1 MMNTPNTANIR
12 KDVYL
17 LGNTLL
23 RLGLPRL
30 IIRLVVTLSVLA
42 LLLYCIQGILARGRG
57 WLEFGLHVS
66 GLNDILGKTVIEFVM
81 QYQKFF
87 WWLIAALF
95 ALFVISAM
103 MSWLRGSIKRG
114 RGALVPLG
122 EVRKLCAGLSVE
134 ALDVL
139 DWVWREKSVPIT
151 VGNLQTTL
159 SQLRTGRQRKL
170 DLARAQKQELALALR
185 PKDALAPEV
194 FSENPQENNPAT
206 APLDRSGHREP
217 TLLA

>member
-1 MMNTPNTANIR
+1 MNTPNTANIR

-30 IIRLVVTLSVLA
+30 IIRLVVLLSVLA
-42 LLLYCIQGILARGRG
+42 LLLYCAQGILARGKG

-66 GLNDILGKTVIEFVM
+66 GLNEILGKTVIDFVM

-87 WWLIAALF
+87 WWLVVALLV
-95 ALFVISAM
+95 LFVLSGL
-103 MSWLRGSIKRG
+103 MSWLRNSLKRG
-114 RGALVPLG
+114 RAALVPLG
-122 EVRKLCAGLSVE
+122 EVRKLCAGLSQD

-139 DWVWREKSVPIT
+139 DWVWRDKSTPIT

-159 SQLRTGRQRKL
+159 TQLRTGRQSKL
-170 DLARAQKQELALALR
+170 DLARAQKLELELALT
-185 PKDALAPEV
+185 PKDPGPPANPL
-194 FSENPQENNPAT
+194 ENGGQ
-206 APLDRSGHREP
+206 REP

>member
-1 MMNTPNTANIR
+1 MMITPNTANIR

-42 LLLYCIQGILARGRG
+42 LLLYCVQGILARGKG
-57 WLEFGLHVS
+57 WLEFSLHIS
-66 GLNDILGKTVIEFVM
+66 GLNEILGKTVIDFVM

-87 WWLIAALF
+87 WWLIAALLV
-95 ALFVISAM
+95 LFILSGLIG
-103 MSWLRGSIKRG
+103 WLKASVKRG
-114 RGALVPLG
+114 RAALVPLG
-122 EVRKLCAGLSVE
+122 EIRKLCAGLSQE

-139 DWVWREKSVPIT
+139 DWVWRDKSNPVTI
-151 VGNLQTTL
+151 GNIQATL
-159 SQLRTGRQRKL
+159 TQLRSGRQRKL
-170 DLARAQKQELALALR
+170 DLARAQKLELEMALL
-185 PKDALAPEV
+185 PKTVTPT
-194 FSENPQENNPAT
+194 T
-206 APLDRSGHREP
+206 APSDAPHAPDGQREP

>member
-17 LGNTLL
+17 LGNSLL

-42 LLLYCIQGILARGRG
+42 LLLYCVQGILARGKG
-57 WLEFGLHVS
+57 WLEFSLHIS
-66 GLNDILGKTVIEFVM
+66 GLNEILGKTVIDFVM

-87 WWLIAALF
+87 WWLIAALLV
-95 ALFVISAM
+95 LFVLSGL
-103 MSWLRGSIKRG
+103 MSWLKSSVKRG
-114 RGALVPLG
+114 RAALVPLG
-122 EVRKLCAGLSVE
+122 EMRKLCTGLSQE

-139 DWVWREKSVPIT
+139 DWVWRDKSNPVTI
-151 VGNLQTTL
+151 GNIQSTL
-159 SQLRTGRQRKL
+159 TQLRSGRQRKL
-170 DLARAQKQELALALR
+170 DLARAQKLELEMALT
-185 PKDALAPEV
+185 PKTG
-194 FSENPQENNPAT
+194 NPTT
-206 APLDRSGHREP
+206 APSDAPRAPNGQREP

>member
-1 MMNTPNTANIR
+1 MITPNTANIR

-42 LLLYCIQGILARGRG
+42 LLLYCAQGILARGKG
-57 WLEFGLHVS
+57 WLEFSLHIS
-66 GLNDILGKTVIEFVM
+66 GLNEILGKTVIDFVM

-87 WWLIAALF
+87 WWLIAALLV
-95 ALFVISAM
+95 LFVLSGL
-103 MSWLRGSIKRG
+103 MSWLKSSVKRG
-114 RGALVPLG
+114 RAALVPLG
-122 EVRKLCAGLSVE
+122 EMRKLCTGLSQE

-139 DWVWREKSVPIT
+139 DWVWRDKSNPVTI
-151 VGNLQTTL
+151 GNIQSTL
-159 SQLRTGRQRKL
+159 AQLRSGRQRKL
-170 DLARAQKQELALALR
+170 DLARAQKLELEMALT
-185 PKDALAPEV
+185 PKTGNPE
-194 FSENPQENNPAT
+194 T
-206 APLDRSGHREP
+206 APSDAPRSPDGQREP

>member
-1 MMNTPNTANIR
+1 MMNTTNTANIR

-42 LLLYCIQGILARGRG
+42 LLLYFVQGILARGKG
-57 WLEFGLHVS
+57 WLEFGLHIS
-66 GLNDILGKTVIEFVM
+66 GLNEILGKTVIDFVM
-81 QYQKFF
+81 LYQHFF
-87 WWLIAALF
+87 WWLIAALLV
-95 ALFVISAM
+95 LFVVSAL
-103 MSWLRGSIKRG
+103 MSWLRGSVKRG
-114 RGALVPLG
+114 RAALVPLS
-122 EVRKLCAGLSVE
+122 EVRKLCAGLSPE

-139 DWVWREKSVPIT
+139 DWVWRDQSTPIT
-151 VGNLQTTL
+151 VGNLQASLT
-159 SQLRTGRQRKL
+159 QLRTGRPRKL
-170 DLARAQKQELALALR
+170 DLARAQKLELELALA
-185 PKDALAPEV
+185 PKESPIPSP
-194 FSENPQENNPAT
+194 SET

>member
-1 MMNTPNTANIR
+1 MITPNTANIR

-42 LLLYCIQGILARGRG
+42 LLLYCVQGILARGKG
-57 WLEFGLHVS
+57 WLEFSLHIS
-66 GLNDILGKTVIEFVM
+66 GLNEILGKTVIDFVM

-87 WWLIAALF
+87 WWLIATL
-95 ALFVISAM
+95 LVIFVLSGL
-103 MSWLRGSIKRG
+103 MSWLKSSIKRG
-114 RGALVPLG
+114 RAALVPLG
-122 EVRKLCAGLSVE
+122 EMRKLCTGLSQE

-139 DWVWREKSVPIT
+139 DWVWRDKSNPVTI
-151 VGNLQTTL
+151 GNIQSTL
-159 SQLRTGRQRKL
+159 TQLRSGRQRKL
-170 DLARAQKQELALALR
+170 DLARAQKHELEMALT
-185 PKDALAPEV
+185 PKTV
-194 FSENPQENNPAT
+194 TPAT
-206 APLDRSGHREP
+206 DPSDAPRAPDGQREP

>member
-1 MMNTPNTANIR
+1 MITPNTANTR

-42 LLLYCIQGILARGRG
+42 LLLYCVQGILARGKG
-57 WLEFGLHVS
+57 WLEFILHIS
-66 GLNDILGKTVIEFVM
+66 GLTEILGKTVIDFVM

-87 WWLIAALF
+87 WWLIAALLI
-95 ALFVISAM
+95 LFVLSGL
-103 MSWLRGSIKRG
+103 MSWLKASVKRG
-114 RGALVPLG
+114 RAALVPLG
-122 EVRKLCAGLSVE
+122 EIRKLCAGLSQE

-139 DWVWREKSVPIT
+139 DWVWRDKSTPIT
-151 VGNLQTTL
+151 IGNIQATL
-159 SQLRTGRQRKL
+159 TQLRSGRQRKL
-170 DLARAQKQELALALR
+170 DLARAQKLELELALT
-185 PKDALAPEV
+185 PKTSAPA
-194 FSENPQENNPAT
+194 STPSGTSPA
-206 APLDRSGHREP
+206 PGGQREP

>member
-1 MMNTPNTANIR
+1 MNTPNTANIR

-30 IIRLVVTLSVLA
+30 IIRLVVLLSVLA
-42 LLLYCIQGILARGRG
+42 LLLYCAQAILARGKG

-66 GLNDILGKTVIEFVM
+66 GLNDILGKTVIDFVM

-87 WWLIAALF
+87 WWLVVALLV
-95 ALFVISAM
+95 LFVLSGL
-103 MSWLRGSIKRG
+103 MSWLRESIKRG
-114 RGALVPLG
+114 RAALVPLG
-122 EVRKLCAGLSVE
+122 EVRKLCAGLSQE

-139 DWVWREKSVPIT
+139 DWVWRDKSTPIT

-170 DLARAQKQELALALR
+170 DLARAQKLELELALT
-185 PKDALAPEV
+185 PKDPAPPA
-194 FSENPQENNPAT
+194 SPLENGGQ
-206 APLDRSGHREP
+206 REP

>member
-1 MMNTPNTANIR
+1 MITPNTANIR

-42 LLLYCIQGILARGRG
+42 LLLYCVQGILARGKS
-57 WLEFGLHVS
+57 WLEFSLHIS
-66 GLNDILGKTVIEFVM
+66 GLNEILGKTVIDFVM
-81 QYQKFF
+81 QYQKYF
-87 WWLIAALF
+87 WWLIAGLLV
-95 ALFVISAM
+95 LFVLSGL
-103 MSWLRGSIKRG
+103 MSWLKGSVKRAKA
-114 RGALVPLG
+114 ALVPLG
-122 EVRKLCAGLSVE
+122 EVRKLCAGLSQE

-139 DWVWREKSVPIT
+139 DWVWRDKSTPVT
-151 VGNLQTTL
+151 VGNIQTTL
-159 SQLRTGRQRKL
+159 SQLRSGRQRKL
-170 DLARAQKQELALALR
+170 DLARAQKLELELALT
-185 PKDALAPEV
+185 PKQSSAPATP
-194 FSENPQENNPAT
+194 SENPPETPSEI

>member
-1 MMNTPNTANIR
+1 MMNTPNTSNIR
-12 KDVYL
+12 KDAYL

-30 IIRLVVTLSVLA
+30 IIRLIVMLSVLA
-42 LLLYCIQGILARGRG
+42 VLLYCVQGILARGRG
-57 WLEFGLHVS
+57 WLEFGLHIS
-66 GLNDILGKTVIEFVM
+66 GLNDILGKTVIDFVM

-87 WWLIAALF
+87 WWLIVALLV
-95 ALFVISAM
+95 LFVLSGL

-114 RGALVPLG
+114 RAALVPLG
-122 EVRKLCAGLSVE
+122 EVRKLCVGLSPEV
-134 ALDVL
+134 LDVM
-139 DWVWREKSVPIT
+139 DWVWRDKSQPIT

-170 DLARAQKQELALALR
+170 DLARAQKLELEMALT
-185 PKDALAPEV
+185 PKE
-194 FSENPQENNPAT
+194 STQQPAS
-206 APLDRSGHREP
+206 PLEQPLERGGQREP

>member
-42 LLLYCIQGILARGRG
+42 LLLYCVQGILARGKG
-57 WLEFGLHVS
+57 WLEFSLHIS
-66 GLNDILGKTVIEFVM
+66 GLNDILGKTVIDFVM

-87 WWLIAALF
+87 WWLIAALLV
-95 ALFVISAM
+95 LFVLSGL
-103 MSWLRGSIKRG
+103 MSWLKASLKRG
-114 RGALVPLG
+114 RAALVPLG
-122 EVRKLCAGLSVE
+122 EVRKLCAGLSQE

-139 DWVWREKSVPIT
+139 DWVWRDKSNPVT
-151 VGNLQTTL
+151 VGNIQTTL
-159 SQLRTGRQRKL
+159 TQLRSGRQRKL
-170 DLARAQKQELALALR
+170 DLARAQKLELELALQ
-185 PKDALAPEV
+185 PKLPSPSTEPSNAP
-194 FSENPQENNPAT
+194 PAQ
-206 APLDRSGHREP
+206 GGQREP

>member
-1 MMNTPNTANIR
+1 MITPNTANIR

-42 LLLYCIQGILARGRG
+42 LLLYCVQGILARGKG
-57 WLEFGLHVS
+57 WLEFSLHIS
-66 GLNDILGKTVIEFVM
+66 GLNEILGKTVIDFVM

-87 WWLIAALF
+87 WWLIAALLV
-95 ALFVISAM
+95 LFVLSGL
-103 MSWLRGSIKRG
+103 MSWLKSSVKRG
-114 RGALVPLG
+114 RAALVPLG
-122 EVRKLCAGLSVE
+122 EMRKLCTGLSQE

-139 DWVWREKSVPIT
+139 DWVWRDKSNPVTI
-151 VGNLQTTL
+151 GNIQSTL
-159 SQLRTGRQRKL
+159 AQLRSGRQRKL
-170 DLARAQKQELALALR
+170 DLARAQKLELEMALT
-185 PKDALAPEV
+185 PKTGNPE
-194 FSENPQENNPAT
+194 T
-206 APLDRSGHREP
+206 APSDAPRSPDGQREP

>member
-1 MMNTPNTANIR
+1 MNTPNTANIR

-30 IIRLVVTLSVLA
+30 IIRMVVLLSVLA
-42 LLLYCIQGILARGRG
+42 LLLYCVQSILARGKG

-66 GLNDILGKTVIEFVM
+66 GLNEILGKTVIDFVM

-87 WWLIAALF
+87 WWLVVALLV
-95 ALFVISAM
+95 LFVLSGL
-103 MSWLRGSIKRG
+103 MSWLRNSLKRG
-114 RGALVPLG
+114 RAALVPLG
-122 EVRKLCAGLSVE
+122 EVRKLCAGLSQE

-139 DWVWREKSVPIT
+139 DWVWRDKSTPVT
-151 VGNLQTTL
+151 VGNVQTTL

-170 DLARAQKQELALALR
+170 DLARAQKLELELALK
-185 PKDALAPEV
+185 PKDPIPPTSPL
-194 FSENPQENNPAT
+194 ENGGQ
-206 APLDRSGHREP
+206 REP

>member
-1 MMNTPNTANIR
+1 MNTPNTANIR

-42 LLLYCIQGILARGRG
+42 LLLYFVQGILARGRG
-57 WLEFGLHVS
+57 WLEFSLHIS
-66 GLNDILGKTVIEFVM
+66 GLNEILGKTVIDFVM

-87 WWLIAALF
+87 WWLVAALLV
-95 ALFVISAM
+95 LFVLSGL

-114 RGALVPLG
+114 RAALVPLG
-122 EVRKLCAGLSVE
+122 EVRKLCAGLSQE

-139 DWVWREKSVPIT
+139 DWVWRDKSTPIT

-170 DLARAQKQELALALR
+170 DLARAQKLELELALT
-185 PKDALAPEV
+185 PKDPPPPASPL
-194 FSENPQENNPAT
+194 ENGGQ
-206 APLDRSGHREP
+206 REP

>member
-42 LLLYCIQGILARGRG
+42 LLLYFVQGILARGRG
-57 WLEFGLHVS
+57 WLEFSLHIS
-66 GLNDILGKTVIEFVM
+66 GLNEILGKTVIDFVM

-87 WWLIAALF
+87 WWLVAALLV
-95 ALFVISAM
+95 LFVLSAL

-114 RGALVPLG
+114 RAALVPLG
-122 EVRKLCAGLSVE
+122 EVRKLCAGLSQE

-139 DWVWREKSVPIT
+139 DWVWRDKSTPIT

-170 DLARAQKQELALALR
+170 DLARAQKLELELALT
-185 PKDALAPEV
+185 PKDPVPPASPL
-194 FSENPQENNPAT
+194 ENGGQ
-206 APLDRSGHREP
+206 REP
-217 TLLA
+217 TLIA

>member
-1 MMNTPNTANIR
+1 MMITPNTANIR

-42 LLLYCIQGILARGRG
+42 LLLYCVQGILARGKG
-57 WLEFGLHVS
+57 WLEFSLHIS
-66 GLNDILGKTVIEFVM
+66 GLNDILGKTVIDFVM

-87 WWLIAALF
+87 WWLIAALLV
-95 ALFVISAM
+95 LFVLSGLL
-103 MSWLRGSIKRG
+103 SWLKNSVKRG
-114 RGALVPLG
+114 RAALVPLG
-122 EVRKLCAGLSVE
+122 EVRKLCAGLSQE

-139 DWVWREKSVPIT
+139 DWVWRDKSNPIT
-151 VGNLQTTL
+151 IGNIQSTL
-159 SQLRTGRQRKL
+159 TQLRSGRQRKL
-170 DLARAQKQELALALR
+170 DLARAQKLELDLALK
-185 PKDALAPEV
+185 PKAP
-194 FSENPQENNPAT
+194 SPPT
-206 APLDRSGHREP
+206 APSDAPTAPRGQREP

>member
-30 IIRLVVTLSVLA
+30 IIRLVVTLSVLT
-42 LLLYCIQGILARGRG
+42 LLLYFVQGILARGKG
-57 WLEFGLHVS
+57 WLEFGLHIS
-66 GLNDILGKTVIEFVM
+66 GLNEILGKTVIDFVM
-81 QYQKFF
+81 LYQHFF
-87 WWLIAALF
+87 WWLIAALLV
-95 ALFVISAM
+95 LFVVSAL
-103 MSWLRGSIKRG
+103 MSWLRGSVKRG
-114 RGALVPLG
+114 RAALVPLS
-122 EVRKLCAGLSVE
+122 EVRKLCTGLSPE

-139 DWVWREKSVPIT
+139 DWVWRDKSTPIT
-151 VGNLQTTL
+151 VGNLQASLT
-159 SQLRTGRQRKL
+159 QLRTGRPRKL
-170 DLARAQKQELALALR
+170 DLARAQKLELELALA
-185 PKDALAPEV
+185 PKESTMPSP
-194 FSENPQENNPAT
+194 SET

>member
-42 LLLYCIQGILARGRG
+42 LLLYFVQGILAQGKG
-57 WLEFGLHVS
+57 WLEFGLRIS
-66 GLNDILGKTVIEFVM
+66 GLNEILGKTVIDFVM
-81 QYQKFF
+81 LYQHFF
-87 WWLIAALF
+87 WWLIAALL
-95 ALFVISAM
+95 ALFVISAL
-103 MSWLRGSIKRG
+103 MSWLRGSVKRG
-114 RGALVPLG
+114 RAALVPLS
-122 EVRKLCAGLSVE
+122 EVRKLCAGLSPE

-139 DWVWREKSVPIT
+139 DWVWRDKSTPIT
-151 VGNLQTTL
+151 VGNLQTSLT
-159 SQLRTGRQRKL
+159 QLRTGRPRKL
-170 DLARAQKQELALALR
+170 DLARAQKLELELALA
-185 PKDALAPEV
+185 PKEAPMPTP
-194 FSENPQENNPAT
+194 SET
-206 APLDRSGHREP
+206 APLDHTGHREP

>member
-1 MMNTPNTANIR
+1 MITPNTANIR

-30 IIRLVVTLSVLA
+30 IIRLVVLLSVLA
-42 LLLYCIQGILARGRG
+42 LLIYCVQGILARGKG
-57 WLEFGLHVS
+57 WLEFSLHVS
-66 GLNDILGKTVIEFVM
+66 GLNEILGKTVIDFVM

-87 WWLIAALF
+87 WWLVAALLV
-95 ALFVISAM
+95 LFVLSGL
-103 MSWLRGSIKRG
+103 MSWLRNSIKRG
-114 RGALVPLG
+114 RAALVPLA
-122 EVRKLCAGLSVE
+122 EVRKLCAGLSQE

-139 DWVWREKSVPIT
+139 DWVWRDKSVPIT

-170 DLARAQKQELALALR
+170 VLARAQKLELELALT
-185 PKDALAPEV
+185 PKTPITPT
-194 FSENPQENNPAT
+194 SPIENDGQ
-206 APLDRSGHREP
+206 REP